1 MSTASLIDISNIEQ
15 VLYRYCRSMDR
26 MDKQLTLSCF
36 MPDADMSY
44 GILYRGNPVGFV
56 EWLWPVHAAMV
67 NHSHMI
73 GNVLVESVDGTL
85 VSEAYVQVTLRS
97 SDESGQFD
105 VVSKGRYLDSW
116 NVKDGEYR
124 IEQRMYVSDLSTIVP
139 VAERSLGAV
148 LHPNA
153 LQNKQPAGSRDE
165 RDPSYTLFAHGSPFS
180 Q

>member
-1 MSTASLIDISNIEQ
+1 MSSASVVDISGIEQ

-36 MPDADMSY
+36 KPDADMSY
-44 GILYRGNPVGFV
+44 GILYRGKPAGFV

-73 GNVLVESVDGTL
+73 GNVLVELVDGVL

-97 SDESGQFD
+97 SDDQGQFD
-105 VVSKGRYLDSW
+105 IVSKGRYLDSW
-116 NVKDGEYR
+116 HAENGVYR
-124 IEQRMYVSDLSTIVP
+124 IAQRMYVSDLSTVVP

-153 LQNKQPAGSRDE
+153 LENKQPAGARNE
-165 RDPSYTLFAHGSPFS
+165 HDPSYTLFVHGSPFT
-180 Q
+180 

>member
-1 MSTASLIDISNIEQ
+1 VSSASVVDTSGIEQ

-44 GILYRGNPVGFV
+44 GILYRGKPAGFV

-73 GNVLVESVDGTL
+73 GNVLVESVDGVL

-97 SDESGQFD
+97 SDENGQFD
-105 VVSKGRYLDSW
+105 IVSKGRYLDSW
-116 NVKDGEYR
+116 NAKNGVYR
-124 IEQRMYVSDLSTIVP
+124 ISERMYVSDLSTVVP
-139 VAERSLGAV
+139 VTERSLGAV

-153 LQNKQPAGSRDE
+153 LQNKQPAGTRNE
-165 RDPSYTLFAHGSPFS
+165 HDPSYTLFVHGSPFA
-180 Q
+180 

>member
-1 MSTASLIDISNIEQ
+1 MSSASVVDISGIEQ

-36 MPDADMSY
+36 MPEADMSY
-44 GILYRGNPVGFV
+44 GILYRGKPAGFV

-73 GNVLVESVDGTL
+73 GNVLVELVDGVL

-97 SDESGQFD
+97 NDESGQFD
-105 VVSKGRYLDSW
+105 IVSKGRYLDSW
-116 NVKDGEYR
+116 SVNNGEYR
-124 IEQRMYVSDLSTIVP
+124 IAQRMYVSDLSTVVP

-165 RDPSYTLFAHGSPFS
+165 HDPSYTLFVHGSPFT
-180 Q
+180 

>member
-1 MSTASLIDISNIEQ
+1 MSSASVVDISSIEQ

-44 GILYRGNPVGFV
+44 GILYRGNPAGFV

-73 GNVLVESVDGTL
+73 GNVLVESVGGEL
-85 VSEAYVQVTLRS
+85 ASEAYVQVTLRS
-97 SDESGQFD
+97 SDENGQFD
-105 VVSKGRYLDSW
+105 IVSKGRYLDSW
-116 NVKDGEYR
+116 SVTNGEYR
-124 IEQRMYVSDLSTIVP
+124 IAQRMYVSDLSTVVP
-139 VAERSLGAV
+139 VAERSLGGV

-153 LQNKQPAGSRDE
+153 LQNKQPAGARNE
-165 RDPSYTLFAHGSPFS
+165 HDPSYTLFVHGSPFR
-180 Q
+180 